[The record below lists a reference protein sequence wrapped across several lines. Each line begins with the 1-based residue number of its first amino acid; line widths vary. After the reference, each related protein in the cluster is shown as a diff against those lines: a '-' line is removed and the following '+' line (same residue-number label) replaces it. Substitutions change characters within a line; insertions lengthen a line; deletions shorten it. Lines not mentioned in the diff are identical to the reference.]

1 MSATKVRTPTQ
12 DADRSPSHTSS
23 HPAITAT
30 QYRGCFLGLAIGD
43 TFCAPYEGG
52 TMERLLWRL
61 LGRNRYGLLRY
72 TDDTQMAMDIAHS
85 ILTAKQLDQSH
96 LAHTLANSY
105 RWSRGYGP
113 SAAKLLKS
121 IRAGKNWRSVN
132 CAQFKEGS
140 FGNGA
145 AMRAPIVALCFP
157 YDIEQIKTTVAQS
170 AEITHA
176 HTLGIEGATL
186 IAIATALSLTHTPP
200 LALLDRLITETQHA
214 EFKKKLTVCR
224 SLIAI
229 DFPVPVTMLK
239 QRLGNGM
246 TATDSCITAIYFA
259 LQYRA
264 QSFDAMLTHIIQLG
278 GDTDTIAAMA
288 GAIWGASHGDSPLSD
303 KRDQIED
310 ASYIL
315 QLADAL
321 YAFAHHD

>member
-1 MSATKVRTPTQ
+1 
-12 DADRSPSHTSS
+12 
-23 HPAITAT
+23 
-30 QYRGCFLGLAIGD
+30 
-43 TFCAPYEGG
+43 
-52 TMERLLWRL
+52 
-61 LGRNRYGLLRY
+61 
-72 TDDTQMAMDIAHS
+72 MAMDTAHS
-85 ILTAKQLDQSH
+85 ILTAKHLDQSH
-96 LAHTLANSY
+96 LAQTFANSY

-113 SAAKLLKS
+113 SAAKLLRG
-121 IRAGKNWRSVN
+121 IRSGKHWQTVN

-157 YDIEQIKTTVAQS
+157 HDIDQIKTAVVQS

-200 LALLDRLITETQHA
+200 LALVDRLIAETQHD
-214 EFKKKLTVCR
+214 EFKAKLLVCR

-229 DFPVPVTMLK
+229 EHPIPLAMLK
-239 QRLGNGM
+239 QRLGNGI
-246 TATDSCITAIYFA
+246 TATQSCVTAIYFA

-264 QSFDAMLTHIIQLG
+264 QPFDAMLAHIIQLG

-303 KRDQIED
+303 KCEQIED
-310 ASYIL
+310 AGYIL

-321 YAFAHHD
+321 YAFAHPS